1 MTGRRS
7 VAPNASIQQ
16 TTGPPPQETNQQP
29 PSPRTSSQEA
39 HDVRS
44 YGPAEPVGRQLS
56 STPRGLGV
64 QNILNTTEGD
74 YRAPGVNTL
83 YVPKTRGA
91 RESPQNQPTQQY
103 QAHKHYPPAM
113 TGSMTE
119 SFFERRPENR
129 DSPPNQTPAPL
140 LSPRRILSPRGP
152 RSSSIRP
159 GPPPHELDKRLQA
172 PVAQAAPAKRPYEDV
187 SSSDHLSGPA
197 SRRLP
202 NSLPHTPNPPGA
214 SPARAASQ
222 PATQPFGTPHVL
234 TPSVNPWMSQERGPV
249 SPLETP
255 HLHTYGI
262 NRSAS
267 TSGTIAPRPGQH
279 GQPAGASA
287 MSPRALGLEGSQ
299 AASLMRLPGYEH
311 EPIEVHVDTSQ
322 GSRKASEK
330 RERNAQASNR
340 HRAKRRQMAQDDKKH
355 IQQLQ
360 EEQEELERR
369 IRDLMALADH
379 YRADRNR
386 LRDIVRATPAISDHA
401 AGPPSPRTTEYNSGA
416 SPMLHHAPHGPGA
429 LRDFREHSSE
439 ASSMDRTAQ
448 RPMVEDRQEPYAHRH
463 GSTTP
468 NSSTASLPPGG
479 TYMPLPRPTSAS
491 SSTGMGERLPS
502 LRTLE
507 GPPPPVA
514 DGRVWER
521 DLRTGQ
527 WVLTQPRQYEMGWA
541 TGVAGPRRPHEGPQ

>member
-1 MTGRRS
+1 MTGRGS

-16 TTGPPPQETNQQP
+16 TTGLPPQETKQQP
-29 PSPRTSSQEA
+29 PPPGTSSQEA

-44 YGPAEPVGRQLS
+44 YGPAEAVGRQLS
-56 STPRGLGV
+56 STPRGIGV

-74 YRAPGVNTL
+74 YQASGVNTL

-91 RESPQNQPTQQY
+91 REPPPQNQLAQQY
-103 QAHKHYPPAM
+103 QAHGHYPPAL
-113 TGSMTE
+113 TGATTE

-129 DSPPNQTPAPL
+129 L
-140 LSPRRILSPRGP
+140 
-152 RSSSIRP
+152 
-159 GPPPHELDKRLQA
+159 PPHELDQRLQA
-172 PVAQAAPAKRPYEDV
+172 PVTQAAQAKRPYEDV
-187 SSSDHLSGPA
+187 SSSDYLSGPA
-197 SRRLP
+197 SKRLP
-202 NSLPHTPNPPGA
+202 NSLPHTPNP
-214 SPARAASQ
+214 
-222 PATQPFGTPHVL
+222 
-234 TPSVNPWMSQERGPV
+234 
-249 SPLETP
+249 
-255 HLHTYGI
+255 
-262 NRSAS
+262 
-267 TSGTIAPRPGQH
+267 
-279 GQPAGASA
+279 
-287 MSPRALGLEGSQ
+287 
-299 AASLMRLPGYEH
+299 PGYEH

-369 IRDLMALADH
+369 IRELMALADH

-386 LRDIVRATPAISDHA
+386 LRDIVRATPVISDHA
-401 AGPPSPRTTEYNSGA
+401 AGPPSPRITEYTSGA
-416 SPMLHHAPHGPGA
+416 SPMLHHAPHGPGT

-439 ASSMDRTAQ
+439 ASSMDRTVQ
-448 RPMVEDRQEPYAHRH
+448 RPVMEDRQEPYAQRH

-468 NSSTASLPPGG
+468 SSSAASLPHGAP
-479 TYMPLPRPTSAS
+479 YMSLPRPDSAS

-521 DLRTGQ
+521 DL
-527 WVLTQPRQYEMGWA
+527 VLADLSRLTTPGKPASMQSQ
-541 TGVAGPRRPHEGPQ
+541 